1 MADKNCGANA
11 YKEEEYINMLQ
22 DTGNLIAK
30 EKSSHLGE
38 GLAAFKES
46 TQLTNEV
53 EFWKWMG
60 ANYPK
65 DLSNADLIQQ
75 AAVNKGRW
83 LNTQLQGKGYEWD
96 YMALQRMKPQKVLSV
111 FEAGDCPTQPGIDI
125 TETGIFDHSVKMTYQ
140 NKAYLSNNNP
150 DLHNTP
156 KDAVVVTN
164 REKVAYCKKQ
174 GYVTEEYMD
183 SKELTSV
190 RDSRFKKAISGKA
203 NTSYNLGNV
212 AAATTK
218 AGIMGA
224 AVGITIETIGSYKR
238 WKNGEI
244 TDKEYMKEIFSAGGE
259 AGATAG
265 FTSAA
270 MIPVQAVITTAGAST
285 LLAVPIAFVFGKAV
299 NSVIAPCFGRGK
311 YRQILSEAKYYQE
324 MEKAY
329 GDFLLAVER
338 ASAQY
343 GQYMRNMQQQNA
355 KYRAMRQ
362 LSKTIDKDL
371 EKMYA
376 LI

>member
-1 MADKNCGANA
+1 MNCDISE
-11 YKEEEYINMLQ
+11 YQEREYIDMLQ

-30 EKSSHLGE
+30 EKSTHLGE
-38 GLAAFKES
+38 TLTAFKES

-96 YMALQRMKPQKVLSV
+96 YMALQRMRPEKTLSI
-111 FEAGDCPTQPGIDI
+111 FKAGDCPTQPGIDI
-125 TETGIFDHSVKMTYQ
+125 TETGLLDKSVKMTYQ
-140 NKAYLSNNNP
+140 NKAYLSSNNP
-150 DLHNTP
+150 NLHNTP

-164 REKVAYCKKQ
+164 REKVAYCQKQ
-174 GYVTEEYMD
+174 GYATEEYMD
-183 SKELTSV
+183 AQEISSI
-190 RDSRFKKAISGKA
+190 RDSRLKKALSGKA
-203 NTSYNLGNV
+203 NTSYNLKNV
-212 AAATTK
+212 AMTSAK
-218 AGIMGA
+218 AGIVGA
-224 AVGITIETIGSYKR
+224 AVGITIETISSYKR

-244 TDKEYMKEIFSAGGE
+244 TDKEYLKEIINAGGE

-270 MIPVQAVITTAGAST
+270 ILPVQSVITVAGAST
-285 LLAVPIAFVFGKAV
+285 LLTIPVAFVFGKAV

-311 YRQILSEAKYYQE
+311 YRQILSEAKYYHE
-324 MEKAY
+324 MEKVY
-329 GDFLLAVER
+329 DDFLLAIER
-338 ASAQY
+338 TSIQY
-343 GQYMRNMQQQNA
+343 EKYMHNIQQQGA
-355 KYRAMRQ
+355 KYKTMRE

-371 EKMYA
+371 EKIYT